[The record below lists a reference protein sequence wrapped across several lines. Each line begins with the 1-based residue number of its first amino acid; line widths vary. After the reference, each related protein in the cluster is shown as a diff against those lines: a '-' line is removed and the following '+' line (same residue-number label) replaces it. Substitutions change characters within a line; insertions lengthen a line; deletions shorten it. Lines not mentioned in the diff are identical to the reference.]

1 MPVRINSRLALCIA
15 QSLVRS
21 LATAHSA
28 GQIAIY
34 TPTQGFRTVI
44 CILAIYSS
52 TKPLMGFKIVAAP
65 SVNKLQTPVRLD
77 ASTSRINW
85 RRCRLRS
92 KHNKHINSLIRRVIS
107 ELTCEIVQPSGRIC
121 FVHVNKITKFNF

>member
-1 MPVRINSRLALCIA
+1 MPARINSRVALSIG
-15 QSLVRS
+15 QLLVRS
-21 LATAHSA
+21 LATAHSP

-65 SVNKLQTPVRLD
+65 SVNKLQTPVRFD
-77 ASTSRINW
+77 GSTSRINW
-85 RRCRLRS
+85 RRCPMRALRT
-92 KHNKHINSLIRRVIS
+92 HQLINSTRDI
-107 ELTCEIVQPSGRIC
+107 
-121 FVHVNKITKFNF
+121 

>member
-1 MPVRINSRLALCIA
+1 MPARINSRVALSLSLSIG
-15 QSLVRS
+15 QQLLVRS
-21 LATAHSA
+21 LATAHSP

-65 SVNKLQTPVRLD
+65 SVNKLQTPVRFD
-77 ASTSRINW
+77 GSTSRINW
-85 RRCRLRS
+85 RRC
-92 KHNKHINSLIRRVIS
+92 
-107 ELTCEIVQPSGRIC
+107 PM
-121 FVHVNKITKFNF
+121 